1 MFFDSDRSAGSIK
14 VPLGIQSK
22 FPIGIIEFYEHDLDI
37 QGLFLLY
44 RLQVYIISIIVMKL
58 FQLNPALL
66 ISTTFTD
73 EILKLVKIISSTVY
87 S

>member
-1 MFFDSDRSAGSIK
+1 MFFGSDRSAGSIK

-22 FPIGIIEFYEHDLDI
+22 FPIPNDLDI

-73 EILKLVKIISSTVY
+73 EILKLVKIISSTVDFY
-87 S
+87 LTFY